1 LRETRSEHVRE
12 LGSDCV
18 KAGLIAAAATGAAA
32 LIALGGCS
40 SSSSSSGSGTSSGS
54 GSGSVTLS
62 FYGADYGTGP
72 ANSTTKYWQAVATAF
87 HAANPSI
94 TVNVQT
100 VNWTD
105 FPTKV
110 ATLIQNK
117 QYPDILEG
125 NPAPPYAQSG
135 LIYPVSDVLSQSTIS
150 NLIPKFLKDGQYQ
163 GTDYGIPFTTS
174 TRAMYYNKKI
184 FKAAGIATPPQ
195 TWAQLQADALKI
207 KNKGYIGYGM
217 PLGSEEAQAELLLWF
232 LGAGGGYVDASGKY
246 AINSAADI
254 TALNFMKQL
263 AAAGDTQPN
272 PGGTDRKDIWAN
284 FASGKVGMMLGSPA
298 VIPII
303 QAAGVLKSGDYAT
316 AAVPGKN
323 GPLTST
329 LGVHD
334 DIVAFKAGGP
344 SHLAAIKKFLDFA
357 YQNQW
362 QLQFDNEYDLLP
374 ATQSAATSMG
384 QSNPMFAAFLGNIT
398 NSVNYPA
405 QANWTSV
412 ENQIKTQVGQ
422 AITGNPSQVLGAIQQ
437 TATSTS
443 G

>member
-1 LRETRSEHVRE
+1 LK
-12 LGSDCV
+12 V
-18 KAGLIAAAATGAAA
+18 KARMIAAAATGAAA

-40 SSSSSSGSGTSSGS
+40 SGSSSSGSGTSSN
-54 GSGSVTLS
+54 SGSVTLQ

-72 ANSTTKYWQAVATAF
+72 ANSTTKYWDAVAAAF

-100 VNWTD
+100 VDWTD

-110 ATLIQNK
+110 STLIQNK

-135 LIYPVSDVLSQSTIS
+135 LIYPVSDVMSQATIS

-163 GTDYGIPFTTS
+163 GTNYGIPFTTS
-174 TRAMYYNKKI
+174 TRAMYYNRKI
-184 FKAAGIATPPQ
+184 FAQAGISAPPK
-195 TWAQLQADALKI
+195 TWAELQTDAAKI
-207 KNKGYIGYGM
+207 KAKGYIGYGM

-232 LGAGGGYVDASGKY
+232 LGNDGGYLDAAGKY
-246 AINSAADI
+246 AIDSPANV

-272 PGGTDRKDIWAN
+272 PGGTDRKDVWAD
-284 FASGKVGMMLGSPA
+284 FAQGKVGMMLGSPA

-303 QAAGVLKSGDYAT
+303 QAAGVLKPGDYAT
-316 AAVPGKN
+316 TAVPGKN
-323 GPLTST
+323 APLAST

-334 DIVAFKAGGP
+334 DIVAFKAGGS
-344 SHLAAIKKFLDFA
+344 SHQAAIKKFLDFA
-357 YQNQW
+357 YQDKW

-374 ATQSAATSMG
+374 ATQSAATSMAG
-384 QSNPMFAAFLGNIT
+384 SDAMFAAFLGHIT

-405 QANWTSV
+405 LANWTSV

-422 AITGNPSQVLGAIQQ
+422 AITGNPAQVLGAIQQ
-437 TATSTS
+437 TASSTA

>member
-1 LRETRSEHVRE
+1 MKVR
-12 LGSDCV
+12 
-18 KAGLIAAAATGAAA
+18 LITAAATGAAA
-32 LIALGGCS
+32 LIALGGCAS
-40 SSSSSSGSGTSSGS
+40 GSSSSGASSS
-54 GSGSVTLS
+54 TGSGSVTLQ
-62 FYGADYGTGP
+62 FYGADYGTGA
-72 ANSTTKYWQAVATAF
+72 ANTTTKYWDAVAAAF
-87 HAANPSI
+87 HAANPGI
-94 TVNVQT
+94 TVDVQT
-100 VNWTD
+100 VDWVD

-174 TRAMYYNKKI
+174 TRALFYNKKI
-184 FKAAGIATPPQ
+184 FKAAGIASPPQ
-195 TWAQLQADALKI
+195 TWAQLQADAAKI
-207 KNKGYIGYGM
+207 KAKGYIGYGM

-232 LGAGGGYVDASGKY
+232 LGGGGGYADASGKY
-246 AINSAADI
+246 AINSPANIA
-254 TALNFMKQL
+254 TLTFMKQL
-263 AAAGDTQPN
+263 AASGDTQPN
-272 PGGTDRKDIWAN
+272 PGGTDRKDIWAD
-284 FASGKVGMMLGSPA
+284 FAQGKVGMMLGSPA

-316 AAVPGKN
+316 ADVPGKN

-357 YQNQW
+357 YQDKW

-374 ATQSAATSMG
+374 ATQSAATSMAK
-384 QSNPMFAAFLGNIT
+384 SNPMFAAFLSNIA

-405 QANWTSV
+405 LANWTTV

-422 AITGNPSQVLGAIQQ
+422 AITGNPAQVLGAIQQ
-437 TATSTS
+437 TATSTA

>member
-1 LRETRSEHVRE
+1 MNL
-12 LGSDCV
+12 
-18 KAGLIAAAATGAAA
+18 KARLIAAAATSAAA

-40 SSSSSSGSGTSSGS
+40 SSGSSTPSSSGS
-54 GSGSVTLS
+54 SGSVTLQ

-72 ANSTTKYWQAVATAF
+72 ANSTTKYWDAVASAF
-87 HAANPSI
+87 HAANPNI
-94 TVNVQT
+94 TVDVQT
-100 VNWTD
+100 VDWTD

-135 LIYPVSDVLSQSTIS
+135 LIYPTSDILSQSTIS
-150 NLIPKFLKDGQYQ
+150 NLIPKFLKDTEYQ
-163 GTDYGIPFTTS
+163 GTAYGIPFTTS

-184 FKAAGIATPPQ
+184 FAAAGIASPPQ
-195 TWAQLQADALKI
+195 TWAELQTDAAKI
-207 KNKGYIGYGM
+207 KAKGYIGYGM

-232 LGAGGGYVDASGKY
+232 LGAGGGYVDSAGKY
-246 AINSAADI
+246 TINSPANI
-254 TALNFMKQL
+254 SALTFMKGL

-272 PGGTDRKDIWAN
+272 PGGTDRKDVWAD
-284 FASGKVGMMLGSPA
+284 FAQGKVGMVLGSPA

-303 QAAGVLKSGDYAT
+303 QAAGILKPSDYAT

-323 GPLTST
+323 APLAST

-334 DIVAFKAGGP
+334 DIVAFKAGGA
-344 SHLAAIKKFLDFA
+344 SHEAAIKKFLDFA
-357 YQNQW
+357 YQDKW

-384 QSNPMFAAFLGNIT
+384 QSNAMFAAFLGNIT

-412 ENQIKTQVGQ
+412 ENMIKTQVGQ
-422 AITGNPSQVLGAIQQ
+422 AITGNPAQVLGAIQQ
-437 TATSTS
+437 TASSTAS
-443 G
+443 S

>member
-1 LRETRSEHVRE
+1 L
-12 LGSDCV
+12 
-18 KAGLIAAAATGAAA
+18 KARLIAVAATSAAA

-40 SSSSSSGSGTSSGS
+40 SSSSTPSASGSSGQ
-54 GSGSVTLS
+54 VTLQ

-72 ANSTTKYWQAVATAF
+72 ANTTTKYWDAVAAAF
-87 HAANPSI
+87 HAANPNI
-94 TVNVQT
+94 TVDVQT
-100 VNWTD
+100 VDWTD

-135 LIYPVSDVLSQSTIS
+135 LIYPTSDILSQSTIS
-150 NLIPKFLKDGQYQ
+150 NLIPKFLKDTEYQ
-163 GTDYGIPFTTS
+163 GTAYGIPFTTS

-184 FKAAGIATPPQ
+184 FAQAGIASPPK
-195 TWAQLQADALKI
+195 TWAELQTDAAKI
-207 KNKGYIGYGM
+207 KAKGYIGYGM

-232 LGAGGGYVDASGKY
+232 LGDGGGYVNSSGQY
-246 AINSAADI
+246 DINSPANV

-263 AAAGDTQPN
+263 AAAGDTEPN
-272 PGGTDRKDIWAN
+272 PGGTDRKDVWSD
-284 FASGKVGMMLGSPA
+284 FAQGKVGMVLGSPA

-303 QAAGVLKSGDYAT
+303 QAAGILKSGDYAT
-316 AAVPGKN
+316 AAVPGEN
-323 GPLTST
+323 APLAST

-344 SHLAAIKKFLDFA
+344 SHEAAIKKFLDFA
-357 YQNQW
+357 YQDKW

-384 QSNPMFAAFLGNIT
+384 SSNPMFAAFLGNIT
-398 NSVNYPA
+398 NSVNYPTLS
-405 QANWTSV
+405 NWTTV
-412 ENQIKTQVGQ
+412 ENMIKTQVGQ
-422 AITGNPSQVLGAIQQ
+422 AITGSPTQVLGTIQQ
-437 TATSTS
+437 TATTTA

>member
-1 LRETRSEHVRE
+1 MNL
-12 LGSDCV
+12 
-18 KAGLIAAAATGAAA
+18 KARLIAAAATSAAA

-40 SSSSSSGSGTSSGS
+40 SSGSSTPSSSGS
-54 GSGSVTLS
+54 SGSVTLQ

-72 ANSTTKYWQAVATAF
+72 ANSTTKYWDAVASAF
-87 HAANPSI
+87 HAANPNI
-94 TVNVQT
+94 TVDVQT
-100 VNWTD
+100 VDWTD

-135 LIYPVSDVLSQSTIS
+135 LIYPTSDILSQSTIS
-150 NLIPKFLKDGQYQ
+150 NLIPKFLKDTEYQ
-163 GTDYGIPFTTS
+163 GTAYGVPFTTS

-184 FKAAGIATPPQ
+184 FAAAGISSPPQ
-195 TWAQLQADALKI
+195 TWAELQTDAAKI
-207 KNKGYIGYGM
+207 KAKGYIGYGM

-232 LGAGGGYVDASGKY
+232 LGADGGYVDSSGKY
-246 AINSAADI
+246 TINSAANI
-254 TALNFMKQL
+254 SALTFMKGL

-272 PGGTDRKDIWAN
+272 PGGTDRKDVWAD
-284 FASGKVGMMLGSPA
+284 FAQGKIGMVLGSPA

-316 AAVPGKN
+316 AAVPGKTA
-323 GPLTST
+323 PLAST

-334 DIVAFKAGGP
+334 DIVAFKAGGA
-344 SHLAAIKKFLDFA
+344 SHEAAIKKFLDFA
-357 YQNQW
+357 YQDKW

-384 QSNPMFAAFLGNIT
+384 QSNAMFAAFLGNIT

-405 QANWTSV
+405 QANWTAV
-412 ENQIKTQVGQ
+412 ENMIKTQVGQ
-422 AITGNPSQVLGAIQQ
+422 AITGNPAQVLGAIQQ
-437 TATSTS
+437 TATSTAS
-443 G
+443 